1 MRRINNLLK
10 AASVMAVALVAFV
23 LMPALSFAD
32 GKATVTVSSA
42 YIRSSASTS
51 GGVVGS
57 VMKNDTLD
65 VISSETDAS
74 GNVWYK
80 VFVDAKTT
88 GYIRSD
94 LVTTEGV
101 SKPATTTTTTTT
113 TTTNNNTT
121 VTVNTAPADVPV
133 TVPTETEPVS
143 GNVTG
148 EVRVR
153 QGASTSTAVVETA
166 KAGTNVTV
174 IGYAKSTDGNTWYQ
188 VNYTA
193 NNKEVSGYIRSDFV
207 KLSGE
212 LVDKLPE
219 PEPEPEPEPVEPEP
233 EPVEPEPVYKD
244 YECVHDEDE
253 DVWYLNNYIEG
264 TRIKINDLYKAK
276 ELYSDS
282 AKQVESLKKSKKI
295 ITIAFVLVV
304 LAFIGGGVYAF
315 LRFRKW
321 YFGYDDEPEVPVSKP
336 QVREPQ
342 AREPQRTQARQ
353 PEQPVRRST
362 VSAQTV
368 GASRTTEVKP
378 THTSPAV
385 TGIPEGGVRL
395 PDGRIQ
401 MPDGSIRRAV
411 VGVKLPDGSI
421 KLPDGRIRK
430 PDGTFVT
437 PNVVASNPLESHTAT
452 SSQEVRSVQYRTT
465 SQAKNDDD
473 DMEFGFLNLDSSD
486 ID

>member
-1 MRRINNLLK
+1 MKKLNNLFK
-10 AASVMAVALVAFV
+10 AAEVLAVAVVAFV
-23 LMPALSFAD
+23 LMPVMAFAD
-32 GKATVTVSSA
+32 GKATVTASSA

-65 VISSETDAS
+65 VISSETDAA

-80 VFVDAKTT
+80 VFVDANTT

-101 SKPATTTTTTTT
+101 KQTTSTTTTTTTG
-113 TTTNNNTT
+113 NNTT
-121 VTVNTAPADVPV
+121 VTVDTKPADVPV

-143 GNVTG
+143 ASVTG

-153 QGASTSTAVVETA
+153 QGASTSTTVVETA

-207 KLSGE
+207 KLGGE
-212 LVDKLPE
+212 LLDKQPE
-219 PEPEPEPEPVEPEP
+219 PEPEPEPEATEPEP
-233 EPVEPEPVYKD
+233 EPEPEPVYKD
-244 YECVHDEDE
+244 YECVFDESE
-253 DVWYLNNYIEG
+253 QAWYLNNYIEG
-264 TRIKINDLYKAK
+264 TRIKLDDLYKAK
-276 ELYSDS
+276 DLYSD
-282 AKQVESLKKSKKI
+282 ATKQVESLKKSKKAI
-295 ITIAFVLVV
+295 VISFVVVV
-304 LAFIGGGVYAF
+304 LAFIGAGVFAF

-321 YFGYDDEPEVPVSKP
+321 YFGYDEEPEEPVRKTVPKETARAYEEKP
-336 QVREPQ
+336 S
-342 AREPQRTQARQ
+342 
-353 PEQPVRRST
+353 QPVRRT
-362 VSAQTV
+362 NVSAQTV
-368 GASRTTEVKP
+368 GGSHTTEVKP
-378 THTSPAV
+378 THTSPSV

-430 PDGTFVT
+430 PDGTMVT
-437 PNVVASNPLESHTAT
+437 PNVVASNPLESRTAA
-452 SSQEVRSVQYRTT
+452 SSQEVRSVSYRTT
-465 SQAKNDDD
+465 SQVKNDDD
-473 DMEFGFLNLDSSD
+473 DMEFGFLNLDSD